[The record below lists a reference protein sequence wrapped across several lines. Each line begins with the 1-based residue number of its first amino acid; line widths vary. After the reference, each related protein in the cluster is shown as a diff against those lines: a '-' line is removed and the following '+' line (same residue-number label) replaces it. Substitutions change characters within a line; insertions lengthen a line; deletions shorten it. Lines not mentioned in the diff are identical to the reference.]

1 MKLRT
6 LFLVLLISLTVL
18 NAQTNYTYEDYINDS
33 LRIVKPKLIRPQIRI
48 DSRVSFFENQTIN
61 IYGYDAGILAKDKL
75 RLALG
80 YYRIN
85 NDLPAKKE
93 IDGVNTNIS
102 LVVNC
107 GSLNTEMIF
116 YNSRYF
122 SAGFPFELGF
132 GEYDLKYETAEGRKF
147 ISKKSGYLGFAN
159 FGLSLTFK
167 PIRFIGLKGM
177 AGYRK
182 SLYPN
187 EREFGFNGLFT
198 SIGLNVDVR
207 EIIKDV
213 QLYKLKKRYY
223 RESFNGFETFVDLL
237 ID

>member
-1 MKLRT
+1 LK
-6 LFLVLLISLTVL
+6 S
-18 NAQTNYTYEDYINDS
+18 QSYTYEEFIRDS
-33 LRIVKPKLIRPQIRI
+33 LNAVKPKLIRPQVRI
-48 DSRVSFFENQTIN
+48 DSRVSFFENQRIN
-61 IYGYDAGILAKDKL
+61 IYGYDAGIMAKDKL

-85 NDLPAKKE
+85 NDLPAKKD

-107 GSLNTEMIF
+107 GALNTELIWF
-116 YNSRYF
+116 NSRFF
-122 SAGFPFELGF
+122 SAGFPFELAF
-132 GEYDLKYETAEGRKF
+132 GQYDLKYETSEGRKF
-147 ISKKSGYLGFAN
+147 ISRKQGYLGFAN

-187 EREFGFNGLFT
+187 EREFGFNGVFT
-198 SIGLNVDVR
+198 SIGLNLDVH
-207 EIIKDV
+207 EIVKDV
-213 QLYKLKKRYY
+213 KIYKLKKRYY
-223 RESFNGFETFVDLL
+223 RENFRGFETFVDLVTE
-237 ID
+237 

>member
-1 MKLRT
+1 MRIRT
-6 LFLVLLISLTVL
+6 FLLALVLGFLKV
-18 NAQTNYTYEDYINDS
+18 NAQTGYSYDDYLADS
-33 LRIVKPKLIRPQIRI
+33 LKIIKPKLIRPQIRI

-107 GSLNTEMIF
+107 GSLNTELIF

-122 SAGFPFELGF
+122 AVGFPFELGF
-132 GEYDLKYETAEGRKF
+132 GKYDLRYETAEGRKY
-147 ISKKSGYLGFAN
+147 ISSKSGYLGFTN

-167 PIRFIGLKGM
+167 PIRFVGLKGM

-187 EREFGFNGLFT
+187 EREFGFNGLFS
-198 SIGLNVDVR
+198 SIGLNVDVQ
-207 EIIKDV
+207 EIVRNFK
-213 QLYKLKKRYY
+213 LYKLKKKYY
-223 RESFNGFETFVDLL
+223 RENFNGFETFVDL
-237 ID
+237 ITY